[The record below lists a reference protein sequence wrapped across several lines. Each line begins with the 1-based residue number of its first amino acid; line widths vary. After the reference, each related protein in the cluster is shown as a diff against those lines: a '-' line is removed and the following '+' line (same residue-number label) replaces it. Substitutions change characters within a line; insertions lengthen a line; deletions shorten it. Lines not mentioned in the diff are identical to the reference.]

1 VELLRE
7 TSTIRVWLA
16 EQMSISRLVWLDELA
31 DDWPET
37 RASFLADARA
47 KAAVEHPLVS
57 SVYEAV
63 AQQGSCFYTHERLN
77 GQTLAERVKSRQPIL
92 PLHLA
97 PILRRVAET
106 QMHYETHHQATLP
119 LTLDTIYQDDQGV
132 VRLSNLAIAGPR
144 TPVKSGRDIA
154 HLGHAILPLVAK
166 GQPGTNRLLSLLGW
180 MSGDGSVANLKWSQI
195 RDYCLEVE
203 DQLAHPPL
211 PVAEQAQAA
220 VAPAKKRFL
229 FLLPMLV
236 LAMGIVIIADLISM
250 RSIPALS
257 KSKTPAILA
266 RSAEPLEF
274 PAGVHATPDGTDQT
288 LAAFRI
294 SPRPVT
300 VAEYAEF
307 LETLGYLA
315 LDKRQGFFDA
325 TGQPASKPSHEPSD
339 WPALFAAAKAS
350 GLWQNQPVTLD
361 SPIVGVDWW
370 DAAAY
375 AEWKKARLPTQ
386 EEWFAA
392 DRPGGFLREWTAQ
405 PAANPADP
413 LGGKSWVLIG
423 SNATKLSTH
432 SLVREWTSDRLLRR
446 PDLGFRIVLEK
457 P

>member
-1 VELLRE
+1 
-7 TSTIRVWLA
+7 
-16 EQMSISRLVWLDELA
+16 MSISRLVWLDELA

-37 RASFLADARA
+37 RATFLADARA
-47 KAAVEHPLVS
+47 KAAVDHPLVS

-63 AQQGSCFYTHERLN
+63 AQQGRCFYTHERLN

-106 QMHYETHHQATLP
+106 QMHYENHHQATLP

-144 TPVKSGRDIA
+144 TPIKSGRDIA
-154 HLGHAILPLVAK
+154 HLGHAVLPLVAK

-211 PVAEQAQAA
+211 PDTVQAVPTPHAA
-220 VAPAKKRFL
+220 VRSSLWVPILGLVALAAIAGWIFTR
-229 FLLPMLV
+229 PM
-236 LAMGIVIIADLISM
+236 
-250 RSIPALS
+250 PALS
-257 KSKTPAILA
+257 ELKLPEALA
-266 RSAEPLEF
+266 SSIAPIQI
-274 PAGVHATPDGTDQT
+274 PAGVHATPDGMDQT

-307 LETLGYLA
+307 LETLGFLA
-315 LDKRQGFFDA
+315 VDKREGSFDA
-325 TGQPASKPSHEPSD
+325 KDQPASKLSHEPSD
-339 WPALFAAAKAS
+339 WPALLTAAKIS

-386 EEWFAA
+386 EEWYATN
-392 DRPGGFLREWTAQ
+392 RPGGFLREWTAQ

-432 SLVREWTSDRLLRR
+432 SLVREWTSDRMLRR
-446 PDLGFRIVLEK
+446 PDLGFRVVLGE
-457 P
+457 